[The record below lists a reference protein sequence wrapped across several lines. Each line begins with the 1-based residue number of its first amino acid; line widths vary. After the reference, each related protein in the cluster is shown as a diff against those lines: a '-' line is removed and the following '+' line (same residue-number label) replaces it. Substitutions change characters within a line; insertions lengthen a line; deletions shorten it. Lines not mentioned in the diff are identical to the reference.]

1 MRRSTERILVS
12 HAGVLPRPEGLQR
25 LFDAGPREQQSFD
38 AALPAAV
45 ADVVARQVAAG
56 VDIVNDGEVSKRG
69 LFIGYIRDRM
79 SGFEEKTVPA
89 GEFRPRNAGV
99 TGRDSRDFPGF
110 YAAGFGGF
118 PVRTPALPVAI
129 PGQEALTTE
138 HVCTGPLR
146 YTGAAEARADIDRLT
161 AAAAPHGVGAYLPA
175 ITPGTVEHWLLNEY
189 YPDDESFL
197 GAIADVLHEE
207 YKAITDAGLLLQLDD
222 PDLPDGWQMF
232 PDMTVPEYRRYAALR
247 VEALNHALRGI
258 PAEQVRLHVCWGS
271 HHGPHRDDIPLRD
284 IVDLVLSVPA
294 GCYSVEAAN
303 PRHEHEWAVWED
315 VRLPDGATLMPGV
328 VGHSTDII
336 EHPELVAQRLTRYAR
351 LVGAEN
357 VIAGTDCGLGG
368 RVSHPE
374 IVWAKLEDLAAGA
387 RIASRALAGR
397 SLSGA
402 GWPGSSGAGWPGSSA
417 HLT

>member
-25 LFDAGPREQQSFD
+25 LFDAGPGEQEAFD
-38 AALPAAV
+38 AALPGAV
-45 ADVVARQVAAG
+45 ADVVAQQVAAG
-56 VDIVNDGEVSKRG
+56 VDIVNDGEISKRG
-69 LFIGYIRDRM
+69 LFIGYVRDRM
-79 SGFEEKTVPA
+79 TGFESRTVPA
-89 GEFRPRNAGV
+89 AEYRPRTASV
-99 TGRDSRDFPGF
+99 WGRDLRDFPGF
-110 YAAGFGGF
+110 YAAGNGGF
-118 PVRTPALPVAI
+118 PGQRPET
-129 PGQEALTTE
+129 PGQGTAVTE
-138 HVCTGPLR
+138 YVCTGPLR
-146 YTGAAEARADIDRLT
+146 YTGAADARADIDRLT
-161 AAAAPHGVGAYLPA
+161 AAAAPHGVDAFLPA
-175 ITPGTVEHWLLNEY
+175 ITPGTVEHWLRNEY

-197 GAIADVLHEE
+197 AAIADVLHEE
-207 YKAITDAGLLLQLDD
+207 YKAITDAGLLLQVDD

-258 PAEQVRLHVCWGS
+258 PVEQVRHHVCWGS
-271 HHGPHRDDIPLRD
+271 QHGPHRDDIPLRD

-336 EHPELVAQRLTRYAR
+336 EHPEAVAQRLARYAQV
-351 LVGAEN
+351 VGAEN
-357 VIAGTDCGLGG
+357 VIAGTDCGLGN

-374 IVWAKLEDLAAGA
+374 IVWAKLQDLAAGA
-387 RIASRALAGR
+387 RLASRSLASRAL
-397 SLSGA
+397 
-402 GWPGSSGAGWPGSSA
+402 SSQPSRPVPLATA
-417 HLT
+417 AVR